1 MSTRASMNL
10 LFFVRKNRILKS
22 GEVSIQLRITVSG
35 KTAEAA
41 IGMNVNPDL
50 WSDTGCA
57 AIGMSKKSKVINN
70 HINHIRAEIY
80 EHYRILALEDKEI
93 TAISIKNA
101 WLGIEE
107 KPKMLVEV
115 FQEHNENVKK
125 LIGID
130 FAQATHQRYET
141 TLSHIK
147 ELLIDNYCENDIPIN
162 KVDYKFIA
170 DLELHLK
177 TKRKCSH
184 NTTTKYIK
192 NFKKIIRIA
201 KANDWIKVDPFANH
215 KFKLQKVDRGYLTE
229 SELEIMKAKEF
240 KVERLTSVRDIFLF
254 ACYTGL
260 AYSDL
265 KNLTAENL
273 IEKSNGSLWIYTKR
287 TKTGNQCHIPLI
299 SAAIAL
305 LEKYQHHPYC
315 LEKKVLLPV
324 YSNQKTNAYLKEIAN
339 LCEINKN
346 LSSHLARHT
355 FATTITLNNN
365 VPIETVSKMLGHSS
379 INMTKVY
386 ARLLD
391 KKVENDMSKL
401 MDKY

>member
-1 MSTRASMNL
+1 MSTRASMSL
-10 LFFVRKNRILKS
+10 LFFVRKTRVLKS
-22 GEVSIQLRITVSG
+22 GEVSVQLRITVSG
-35 KTAEAA
+35 KSSEVS
-41 IGMNVNPDL
+41 IGMNVKPEL
-50 WSDTGCA
+50 WSDVSCKAMGTT
-57 AIGMSKKSKVINN
+57 KKAKIINS
-70 HINHIRAEIY
+70 HIDHIQSEVY
-80 EHYRILALEDKEI
+80 EHYRILALEDKDI
-93 TAISIKNA
+93 TAIAIKNA

-107 KPKMLVEV
+107 KPIMLVEV
-115 FQEHNENVKK
+115 FQEHNDNVKK

-147 ELLIDNYCENDIPIN
+147 ELLIDVYGEKDIPIN
-162 KVDYKFIA
+162 NVDYKFIA
-170 DLELHLK
+170 ELELHLK
-177 TKRKCSH
+177 TKRKCCH
-184 NTTTKYIK
+184 NTATKYIK

-201 KANDWIKVDPFANH
+201 KANDWIKLDPFANH

-229 SELEIMKAKEF
+229 SEIETIKNKDIAI
-240 KVERLTSVRDIFLF
+240 ERLNIVRDAFLF

-265 KNLTAENL
+265 KKLAPNNL
-273 IEKSNGSLWIYTKR
+273 IEKGNGSIWVYTKR
-287 TKTGNQCHIPLI
+287 TKTGTECHIPLI
-299 SAAIAL
+299 GAAL
-305 LEKYQHHPYC
+305 LLLKKYQKHPYC
-315 LEKKVLLPV
+315 IENKVLLPI
-324 YSNQKTNAYLKEIAN
+324 YSNQKTNAYLKEIGTI
-339 LCEINKN
+339 CGIDKN

-379 INMTKVY
+379 INMTKIY

-391 KKVENDMSKL
+391 KKVENDMAQL